1 LNHRWLLPKFN
12 KKGGTIR
19 RHALENL
26 FSLIRRSLALARSDS
41 LYRNS
46 TFLAANAATN
56 ALLGFSFWAIA
67 ARLLSAQAV
76 GLAAAVITVATLVAT
91 FSYLGFD
98 NALIKYL
105 PTSSAKDHDTHTG
118 LTLAGAAAIIGA
130 SIALTIAADSGS
142 KLRILV
148 SSPFSIAAFGALC
161 LLTSWNSLTNVVF
174 IADRTAQY
182 VLLTTV
188 VFCVARLPFLFLFN
202 HGGYS
207 DATSGWLI
215 GQGVSVFASFFI
227 LYKVSGYRYRPS
239 FDIPAAR
246 RMVHFAAANYVSSLA
261 AALPPLV
268 FPSVILSVI
277 GPKYAAYFYVVYLII
292 LCLFQ
297 LPFAVSQSLFAEGS
311 RDRDN
316 MWTHVRRATMVT
328 VVITVP
334 SIVVLIA
341 VGYPLLELFGHAY
354 ATHGYGCL
362 FVLCLSAVPT
372 MVNLIG
378 GAILRI
384 AGRIRTLMVGSIL
397 GAAFTTGAGI
407 LALIEFRSLI
417 AVAGA
422 MLVGQVVVSSV
433 YVVDVARLYRAE
445 RRER

>member
-1 LNHRWLLPKFN
+1 MVN

-19 RHALENL
+19 RHALAN
-26 FSLIRRSLALARSDS
+26 FSSQIRRSLALARSDS

-46 TFLAANAATN
+46 TFLAANAVFT
-56 ALLGFSFWAIA
+56 ALLGFSFWVIA
-67 ARLLSAQAV
+67 ARLLSPQAV
-76 GLAAAVITVATLVAT
+76 GLAAAIISIATLVAT

-118 LTLAGAAAIIGA
+118 LTLAGATAIIGA

-148 SSPFSIAAFGALC
+148 SSPFSIAAFVALC

-246 RMVHFAAANYVSSLA
+246 RMVHFAAANYVSNLA
-261 AALPPLV
+261 AALPSLV
-268 FPSVILSVI
+268 FPSVILGVI

-292 LCLFQ
+292 VCLSQ
-297 LPFAVSQSLFAEGS
+297 LPFGVSLSLFAEGS
-311 RDRDN
+311 RDPDN
-316 MWTHVRRATMVT
+316 MWAHVRRATMAT
-328 VVITVP
+328 VMFTVP
-334 SIVVLIA
+334 SLVALVA
-341 VGYPLLELFGHAY
+341 VGYPLLALFGHSY
-354 ATHGYGCL
+354 AVHGYGCL
-362 FVLCLSAVPT
+362 CVLCLSSVPG
-372 MVNLIG
+372 MVTYIG
-378 GAILRI
+378 GTVLRI
-384 AGRIRTLMVGSIL
+384 TGRMRTLIVGSIL
-397 GAAFTTGAGI
+397 GAAFTIFVGI
-407 LALIEFRSLI
+407 FALIEFRSLI
-417 AVAGA
+417 AVAGG
-422 MLVGQVVVSSV
+422 MLIGQVVVSTV
-433 YVVDVARLYRAE
+433 FAVDVARLYRME
-445 RRER
+445 RRGR